1 MNFERK
7 IDPKAA
13 LGIGEFGK
21 RGLSYDDPYIKS
33 THGQYHIKF
42 LVWALDGWY
51 KYSAEKISIFHFPCN
66 QESSD
71 DRPPFVITAL
81 PGEPT
86 DYDSMYRKISYSEII
101 SKFWV
106 LVNESW
112 DFQWFISE
120 RNKDLSKFLKL
131 EIISKI

>member
-1 MNFERK
+1 MNFERG

-21 RGLSYDDPYIKS
+21 RGLSYEDPYIKGS
-33 THGQYHIKF
+33 RTQFHIKY
-42 LVWALDGWY
+42 LVWILDGWY
-51 KYSAEKISIFHFPCN
+51 KYSDEKISIFHFPCN
-66 QESSD
+66 QGFSD

-86 DYDSMYRKISYSEII
+86 DYYSMYRKISYSEII
-101 SKFWV
+101 SKFWT

-112 DFQWFISE
+112 DFRLLIVNRSL
-120 RNKDLSKFLKL
+120 DLANFLKI
-131 EIISKI
+131 EIF